1 MSTNTRPKTPNL
13 KDDVDMSDENVY
25 NTLLKSWNN
34 VVTTPKTKI
43 LDNNI
48 PNSSPQH
55 FVTPTKIFNFNIN
68 HYHNENLED
77 HVNYQDMFLNPEESS
92 CFVEK
97 KDTGDIKPLTSHE
110 NNPKNFD
117 MERSNS
123 TNELSLNPKVGLST
137 VHLNKSI
144 STNDIQRVD
153 SCPNNSSFMSTKT
166 FSDNLVSKNKLSIYK
181 QFKKFNWSEVT
192 PTKSKKERKMSFESA
207 NTFNPLNTS
216 RSLLERSDSITT
228 TNGLLATPLLNQELL
243 NCSDSGSLSRPQVRS
258 NGSQVFFESNE
269 NLFDNSPYDEHIF
282 NSDLLKKRS
291 CNPRSSFSSS
301 LDVFNMYNNDGL
313 SVNQDGTFKPND
325 DLVSIKH
332 LEQQRNPNIT
342 SNFRDAKYN
351 YSNTPEGV
359 SVTNTTKVK
368 DNNISPSVIKNMTP
382 PLLLRRI
389 DNKSYL
395 GNPTRSKPVDKGKM
409 ILLEIPYTNDN
420 FDQVLGIAK
429 IVNDLQGKDYADID
443 WIVTMT
449 YIVEA
454 QEDLLITD
462 MMNKMGIPCDDVK
475 KVINELR
482 LKNDK
487 QYLLKSSSGSVVKK
501 YPELTHLNFDHINS
515 LKLKLLDKQTTL
527 YDIRSNTNSRYSSLT
542 TIHDGGEAIRQPI
555 IGDLSDDISTVYKRQ
570 DNYDNLSMTSHLNAP
585 YLPVNGSHYIPKHL
599 TVRLFDYKH
608 FNEREDLEGYLSIM
622 KRVFTNKEFFLNLW
636 NNAKDLID
644 NDNSS
649 YHEYNF
655 KSKGEEN
662 GITAKVHFY
671 KPSNEIQLVVDEYFT
686 AYSKKNYD
694 KFKKLSCSNEEEIKN
709 NGGKERRGSYVD
721 CYDILT
727 KIYQGEK
734 TTLYV

>member
-1 MSTNTRPKTPNL
+1 MMSNTRPKTPNL

-34 VVTTPKTKI
+34 VVNTPKTKVT
-43 LDNNI
+43 DNDI
-48 PNSSPQH
+48 PNASPQH
-55 FVTPTKIFNFNIN
+55 FVTPTKISNFNIN
-68 HYHNENLED
+68 HYHNENLDD
-77 HVNYQDMFLNPEESS
+77 HVNYQDMILNSTESS
-92 CFVEK
+92 CFSEK
-97 KDTGDIKPLTSHE
+97 NDTEDIKPLKNHKDD
-110 NNPKNFD
+110 PKNFE
-117 MERSNS
+117 MERSYS
-123 TNELSLNPKVGLST
+123 TNELSLNPKVELSAA
-137 VHLNKSI
+137 HLNKSI
-144 STNDIQRVD
+144 STNDIKRVD

-166 FSDNLVSKNKLSIYK
+166 FNDNIVSKNKLSIYK
-181 QFKKFNWSEVT
+181 QFKKFNWGEVT

-207 NTFNPLNTS
+207 NTFNPLNS
-216 RSLLERSDSITT
+216 SKSLLERSNSITA
-228 TNGLLATPLLNQELL
+228 TNGLLATPLLNQESL
-243 NCSDSGSLSRPQVRS
+243 NWPDSGSLSRPQVRS
-258 NGSQVFFESNE
+258 NGSQVFLESNE
-269 NLFDNSPYDEHIF
+269 TLFDNSPYDDENIF
-282 NSDLLKKRS
+282 NSDALKKRS

-301 LDVFNMYNNDGL
+301 LDVFNMYNNDVL
-313 SVNQDGTFKPND
+313 SINEDGTLKPND
-325 DLVSIKH
+325 DFVSIKF
-332 LEQQRNPNIT
+332 LEQQRKPSIT
-342 SNFRDAKYN
+342 SNFRDVNYN
-351 YSNTPEGV
+351 YLNNLEGIN
-359 SVTNTTKVK
+359 VTNTAKVK
-368 DNNISPSVIKNMTP
+368 ENNLSPSAVKNMTP
-382 PLLLRRI
+382 PLLLKRM
-389 DNKSYL
+389 NKSYQ
-395 GNPTRSKPVDKGKM
+395 NPAKSKPADKGKM

-429 IVNDLQGKDYADID
+429 IVNDLQGNDYADID

-454 QEDLLITD
+454 QEELLIKD
-462 MMNKMGIPCDDVK
+462 MMNTMRIPCDDVK
-475 KVINELR
+475 KVINDLR
-482 LKNDK
+482 LQNDK
-487 QYLLKSSSGSVVKK
+487 QYLLKSSTGSILKK
-501 YPELTHLNFDHINS
+501 YPELKHLNFDHINS
-515 LKLKLLDKQTTL
+515 LKLKLLDKQATL
-527 YDIRSNTNSRYSSLT
+527 YDIRSSTNSRYSSVT
-542 TIHDGGEAIRQPI
+542 TIHDGGEVIKQPI

-585 YLPVNGSHYIPKHL
+585 YLPVNGSNYIPKHL
-599 TVRLFDYKH
+599 TLRLFDYKH

-644 NDNSS
+644 NDNST

-655 KSKGEEN
+655 KGKGEEN

-694 KFKKLSCSNEEEIKN
+694 KFRKLSCSNEEEIKN